1 MPEFESNSFALILG
15 VSSGFGAAAA
25 IELARRGMNIVG
37 VHLDRAATLP
47 EAERVRTAIESYGAE
62 ARFFNVNAADA
73 AKRAEVLDAIAALF
87 ETRGGGNVR
96 LLLHSL
102 AFGALRPLIPTE
114 QEKGLTQ
121 AQLEMTLDVMAN
133 SLVYWTQDLVGR
145 NMMGDGGRILA
156 LTSSGSRRV
165 LPNYGA
171 VSAAKSALE
180 SYCRQLAFE
189 LGPHGISVN
198 AVEAGVTDTPAL
210 RKIPGNDAIIRDALR
225 RNPRKQLTTP
235 ETVAKVIAVL
245 ASEDSGWINGG
256 TIRAD
261 GGEGIVELDWRGK
274 TPDEEV

>member
-1 MPEFESNSFALILG
+1 MPEFEHNSFALILG

-37 VHLDRAATLP
+37 VHLDRSATLP
-47 EAERVRTAIESYGAE
+47 EVERVRKEIESHGAE

-73 AKRAEVLDAIAALF
+73 AKRGEVLDDVATTF
-87 ETRGGGNVR
+87 KERESGTVR

-102 AFGALRPLIPTE
+102 AFGALRPLIQTP

-133 SLVYWTQDLVGR
+133 SLVYWTQELVERGL
-145 NMMGDGGRILA
+145 MVDGGRILA

-189 LGPHGISVN
+189 LGSHGISVN

-210 RKIPGNDAIIRDALR
+210 RKIPGNDAIVRDAGR
-225 RNPRKQLTTP
+225 RNPRKRLTTP
-235 ETVAKVIAVL
+235 EDVAKVIAML
-245 ASEDSGWINGG
+245 AAEGAGWINGT

-261 GGEGIVELDWRGK
+261 GGESMVELDWR
-274 TPDEEV
+274 EEKGE